1 MIGSLF
7 SGIGGLE
14 LGLERAGLGP
24 VVWQVEQDAFCRAVL
39 AKHWP
44 GVDRSISDVRNVA
57 ASALPRPQ
65 LLCGGFPCQDV
76 SGAGKGA
83 GLAGERSGLWFV
95 FRDVVEAFR
104 PSGVVVENVASGKSR
119 WLCQVRSDLHALG
132 YRTRAVQISAA
143 NVGAPHLRER
153 VFVLALADAGRLGH
167 ERSTDAGADRVESR
181 EARGRILATAG
192 SGALGD
198 SGGQGLAGR
207 AGERSNYGPKLPPA
221 KRAGGEPMADANGM
235 RQLQSQRGEPE
246 QRRRA
251 CDDREMGDPARL
263 GFGQGAGTRAE
274 RSRFAESAS
283 PSGGEAESG
292 VGRVPHGLSA
302 GLDGHRWPAPRGADP
317 FPWEPPRTIQ
327 GKQEHRRARLKAL
340 GNAVVP
346 QCALVAGLTLRAW
359 IAEEAQAA

>member
-57 ASALPRPQ
+57 ASALPRPR

-153 VFVLALADAGRLGH
+153 VFVLALADADRGRSQGERLAGLLEGERETLGH
-167 ERSTDAGADRVESR
+167 GPDGCGGS
-181 EARGRILATAG
+181 LA
-192 SGALGD
+192 
-198 SGGQGLAGR
+198 
-207 AGERSNYGPKLPPA
+207 
-221 KRAGGEPMADANGM
+221 
-235 RQLQSQRGEPE
+235 
-246 QRRRA
+246 
-251 CDDREMGDPARL
+251 DPARL

-317 FPWEPPRTIQ
+317 FPWEPSRTIQ

>member
-1 MIGSLF
+1 MTIGSLF

-14 LGLERAGLGP
+14 LGLERAGLGSTIF
-24 VVWQVEQDAFCRAVL
+24 QVEQDLFCRAVL

-44 GVDRSISDVRNVA
+44 HADRSVTDVRAVTT
-57 ASALPRPQ
+57 SALLRPRW
-65 LLCGGFPCQDV
+65 LCGGFPCQDV

-95 FRDVVEAFR
+95 FRDIIEYFR
-104 PSGVVVENVASGKSR
+104 PAGGVVENVASGKRR

-153 VFVLALADAGRLGH
+153 VFVLAL
-167 ERSTDAGADRVESR
+167 
-181 EARGRILATAG
+181 
-192 SGALGD
+192 GD
-198 SGGQGLAGR
+198 PGGQRLAGW
-207 AGERSNYGPKLPPA
+207 AGERSDYGPKLAPA
-221 KRAGGEPMADANGM
+221 KRAGGEPMADPFGELV
-235 RQLQSQRGEPE
+235 RLESGGRGARRTGATEPG
-246 QRRRA
+246 
-251 CDDREMGDPARL
+251 DVREVGISARL

-283 PSGGEAESG
+283 PSGSEAESG
-292 VGRVPHGLSA
+292 LGRVSHGLSA
-302 GLDGHRWPAPRGADP
+302 GVDGHRWPAPRGADP
-317 FPWEPPRTIQ
+317 FSWEPSRTIQ

-359 IAEEAQAA
+359 IAEEARAA